1 MLDNCLKKIF
11 KLISEF
17 KKGGWGTIQNH
28 FVSLPLIYE
37 KELKYC
43 VIQNPLCSKKNTNKI
58 QGHAFEIFRVTFIVE
73 HTQ

>member
-1 MLDNCLKKIF
+1 MLDSCLSDYRCM
-11 KLISEF
+11 SEF
-17 KKGGWGTIQNH
+17 KKGGWGAIQNH
-28 FVSLPLIYE
+28 FVLQPLIYE

-43 VIQNPLCSKKNTNKI
+43 VILNPLCSKKNTNEI